1 MNRATAQLTL
11 AVSVI
16 VFFGGAL
23 FGFKMLTK
31 PADTTSNAPTCDSRT
46 VSSGED
52 VTTNLIKVNVYN
64 ASSRSGLA
72 NKVNIALQRNGF
84 LGGSIGNST
93 SGITTKKVAII
104 TADESNPQVKLLAEQ
119 FKDKPEYVT
128 PKSASTDGV
137 TIVVGD
143 DYSGLAKKPPRSI
156 KSDRTLQFCL
166 PIVTVN

>member
-1 MNRATAQLTL
+1 MSRLTAQLTMV
-11 AVSVI
+11 AAVI
-16 VFFGGAL
+16 VFFGGTL
-23 FGFKMLTK
+23 FGFRMLTA
-31 PADTTSNAPTCDSRT
+31 PAAPISKAPTCDSRT
-46 VSSGED
+46 VTSGQD

-93 SGITTKKVAII
+93 SGITTKTVAIL
-104 TADESNPQVKLLAEQ
+104 TADKSDPQVVLLAKQ
-119 FKDKPEYVT
+119 FKDKPEYVAPGT
-128 PKSASTDGV
+128 SSSTGV

-143 DYSGLAKKPPRSI
+143 DYKGLAKKPPRSV